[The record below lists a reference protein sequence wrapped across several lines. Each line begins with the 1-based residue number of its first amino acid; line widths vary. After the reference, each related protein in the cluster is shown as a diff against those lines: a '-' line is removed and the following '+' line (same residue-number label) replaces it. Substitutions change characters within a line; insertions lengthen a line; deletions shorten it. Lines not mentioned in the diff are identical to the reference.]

1 VADFESKLQRLS
13 RRGTPVGAEEMIER
27 IEAELAGD
35 PLVVVTKQREGILM
49 TNTDQPVST
58 KGPGPGRGLGWAL
71 VTFVAI
77 LTVGG
82 LYFAFSGDAN
92 EVVDQVTVPTPTT
105 APETVP
111 TPTTVPEAAG
121 SPIDISTWTAYE
133 SDRYGFTIGHPS
145 DWTVDPADHDWTLA
159 GDADDFLSTG
169 HEAFRP
175 PDGHVRVSA
184 WLVPLDPGTTMQTT
198 ADVEAWV
205 EQFCPQTDQPSCTGM
220 HDRAI
225 PLCKEGRDCH
235 PGLLVPF
242 AADVQA
248 FFFDADLDGMV
259 VVAVWVPES
268 AETVAPYGGAQA
280 LLKAFLATMEVCP
293 VRDRIGGL
301 CPEGRWEPSG

>member
-1 VADFESKLQRLS
+1 VADFTSKLRQLS
-13 RRGTPVGAEEMIER
+13 SRGTPVGAEELIER
-27 IEAELAGD
+27 IEADLAGD
-35 PLVVVTKQREGILM
+35 PLVVVTKQREGVLM
-49 TNTDQPVST
+49 TKTDQPGST
-58 KGPGPGRGLGWAL
+58 KGGRGRGIAWAL
-71 VTFVAI
+71 VAFAAI
-77 LTVGG
+77 VTLGG
-82 LYFAFSGDAN
+82 LYVAFNGDAD

-105 APETVP
+105 APET
-111 TPTTVPEAAG
+111 TTVPETTV
-121 SPIDISTWTAYE
+121 SPIDISTWTAYQ

-145 DWTVDPADHDWTLA
+145 DWTEDPADHDWTLA

-169 HEAFRP
+169 HEVFRP

-184 WLVPLDPGTTMQTT
+184 WLVPLDPGATMQTT
-198 ADVEAWV
+198 ADVAAWV
-205 EQFCPQTDQPSCTGM
+205 EQFCPQTDQFSGCTQIQ
-220 HDRAI
+220 DRAV

-242 AADVQA
+242 ANDVQA

-259 VVAVWVPES
+259 VVAIWVPES

-293 VRDRIGGL
+293 ARERIGGL